1 VPEIAPAHL
10 EADAGRVLFCNGALI
25 VEGEIMRRARR
36 SAGLNAFSSWL
47 KLATSYAEM
56 TTAAAEVIARRTQRM
71 ALAGASPSARDRREF
86 ALMGQEKAEA
96 AAHSSFAVGSAL
108 LRMHQRSAMQAWL
121 AMLAASTDAM
131 SLAGSRTAS
140 QVVARQA
147 KLARTLRRA
156 VPSASAVSTATASL
170 TRAAL
175 KPVHSRAT
183 RNAVRLRRG

>member
-10 EADAGRVLFCNGALI
+10 EADVGRVLFCNRGLKG
-25 VEGEIMRRARR
+25 EGEIMRRARR
-36 SAGLNAFSSWL
+36 SAGLDAFSAWL
-47 KLATSYAEM
+47 KLARSYAEM
-56 TTAAAEVIARRTQRM
+56 TTAAAEVVAHRTHRM
-71 ALAGASPSARDRREF
+71 ALAGAGPSARDRREF

-96 AAHSSFAVGSAL
+96 AADSSFAVGSAL

-121 AMLAASTDAM
+121 AMLAASTDAV

-147 KLARTLRRA
+147 RLARTLWRA
-156 VPSASAVSTATASL
+156 VPTASAASSATASL

-175 KPVHSRAT
+175 KPVHSRAR